1 MLAIRITRPYSALV
15 PFFDKLQQHSDKLIV
30 YEHTESARP
39 HIHGL
44 IVNCKPSTDTLKN
57 WIRSVVGKVEK
68 TDWSF
73 VSKDV
78 NEKFITY
85 MSKGN
90 LEPKLCCGFGEDQVS
105 VLRDAWEE
113 RRRISKQTRLTYV
126 VKETTEER
134 KLRQTDMIQEI
145 IKRVEASSDQTAEYI
160 IGTIYRVVCIENR
173 NVLGR
178 FKLRDYYDTVLQQV
192 RQEEWMHGMRKI
204 CTRDYLDN

>member
-1 MLAIRITRPYSALV
+1 MLAIRITRPYSALT
-15 PFFDKLQQHSDKLIV
+15 PFFDKLKDFSDKLIV
-30 YEHTESARP
+30 YEHTESSRP

-57 WIRSVVGKVEK
+57 WIKAVVGKVEK

-85 MSKGN
+85 MSKGK
-90 LEPKLCCGFGEDQVS
+90 LEPKTCVGFSEVQVS
-105 VLRDAWEE
+105 EYRDAWED
-113 RRRISKQTRLTYV
+113 RRTHKQQRLTFV
-126 VKETTEER
+126 VKESQNER
-134 KLRQTDMIQEI
+134 KARQTDMIAEI
-145 IKRVEASSDQTAEYI
+145 IKRVEQSEDQTAEFI
-160 IGTIYRVVCIENR
+160 IGTIYRVVAIDNR

-178 FKLRDYYDTVLQQV
+178 FKLRDYYDTVLQQI

-204 CTRDYLDN
+204 CTRDYIDN